1 MVIITTNNYLVSS
14 LRRLQSKNLDMF
26 IANYDYANCAEYY
39 IQSDRREPDV
49 FEMISTRIL
58 TKKRFY
64 YRKIFVITCHL
75 NCHYE

>member
-1 MVIITTNNYLVSS
+1 
-14 LRRLQSKNLDMF
+14 MF